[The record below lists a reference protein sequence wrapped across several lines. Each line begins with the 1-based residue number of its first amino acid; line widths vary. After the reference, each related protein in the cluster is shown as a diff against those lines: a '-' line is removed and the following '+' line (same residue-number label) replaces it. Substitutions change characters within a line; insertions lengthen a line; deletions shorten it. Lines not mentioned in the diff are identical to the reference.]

1 MIYSQQQRLAW
12 FLLGLGLMMPL
23 GYTSAGAEETEDA
36 TPPPGADRG
45 APSRQV
51 DAGTRQ
57 PCGDFDPAEDG
68 YLTALI
74 PADGSYLTTATH
86 PTFWVYLPFAAEDVA
101 DMTLT
106 LAPWPRSA
114 EPAPVSIDVDV
125 PEALPGVVAIA
136 LPEGNEPL
144 AIGQTYHWILEV
156 SCSGP
161 SQSGPGLFVMGPVTR
176 RAPDADLQAA
186 LAAAATP
193 AEQAAAYK
201 QHGFW
206 YDALDLMGERY
217 QAAPDEA
224 AIATEWTRFLADL
237 ELDLSPYGIDFNHR
251 DIAGQP
257 IVN

>member
-1 MIYSQQQRLAW
+1 
-12 FLLGLGLMMPL
+12 MMPL
-23 GYTSAGAEETEDA
+23 GYTSAEAEETEDA

-57 PCGDFDPAEDG
+57 PCGDFDAAEEG

-74 PADGSYLTTATH
+74 PADSPYLTTATY
-86 PTFWVYLPFAAEDVA
+86 PTFWAYLPFATEDVA
-101 DMTLT
+101 AMSLT

-114 EPAPVSIDVDV
+114 EPAPVSVEVDV

-136 LPEGNEPL
+136 LPTDREPL

-161 SQSGPGLFVMGPVTR
+161 SHQSGPGLFVMGPVTR
-176 RAPDADLQAA
+176 RTPNADLQAA
-186 LAAAATP
+186 LAAAATL
-193 AEQAAAYK
+193 AEQAAAYE

-206 YDALDLMGERY
+206 YDALNIVGERY

-224 AIATEWTRFLADL
+224 AIATVWATFLADL
-237 ELDLSPYGIDFNHR
+237 ELDFSSYGINFNHT
-251 DIAGQP
+251 DIAKQP
-257 IVN
+257 IVE